1 MRKVTFY
8 IDDAKYF
15 KCLFKKENP
24 NLTDEQIDN
33 ILGRQKSFQVIY
45 SIFGDG
51 IAIDHFELKD
61 YDGKK
66 ININDLNSYQRGVVL
81 CDCIAYFTGGKFH
94 FNNDQP
100 CGVIRIEEIIV

>member
-24 NLTDEQIDN
+24 NLTDEEIDS
-33 ILGRQKSFQVIY
+33 ILSGQNPFRVIY
-45 SIFGDG
+45 SLFGDEKT
-51 IAIDHFELKD
+51 IDHYELTD
-61 YDGKK
+61 YGGKK
-66 ININDLNSYQRGVVL
+66 LNINDLNGYQRGIIL
-81 CDCIAYFTGGKFH
+81 CDCMAYFTGGKFH
-94 FNNDQP
+94 NNNDYP